1 MVHCII
7 FYICLLFW
15 FNEHVWLL
23 NVNPCSQGFTTN
35 LNLWDLNG
43 LKCVHV
49 SLLINLEN
57 RVVPF
62 PFIYVGTS
70 IVYPSVL
77 EIFDNCNR
85 PSPMI
90 IVQLALSNCLNLPCS
105 YKFVIYSSGKC
116 VYTNSGLLHQW
127 QIDKVH
133 VDSSSHF
140 IVLLFWFLIK
150 LCTMLFTLLFYVCW
164 TMWRNKDYS
173 LLVCVCLNV

>member
-1 MVHCII
+1 MVHCIVS
-7 FYICLLFW
+7 YICLLFG

-35 LNLWDLNG
+35 LNLWDLNDG

-62 PFIYVGTS
+62 PFIYVGIN

-77 EIFDNCNR
+77 EIFDNCNG
-85 PSPMI
+85 PSPMNYCSTCP
-90 IVQLALSNCLNLPCS
+90 SNCLNLPCS
-105 YKFVIYSSGKC
+105 CKFVIYSSGKC
-116 VYTNSGLLHQW
+116 VYTNSGLLHQR
-127 QIDKVH
+127 QISKVH

-140 IVLLFWFLIK
+140 IVFFFWSLIK
-150 LCTMLFTLLFYVCW
+150 LCSMLFTLLFYVPW
-164 TMWRNKDYS
+164 TM
-173 LLVCVCLNV
+173 